1 MMPGHPP
8 YTQEDLKEVEGMMK
22 KKGMTIQRFGMGM
35 GGF

>member
-8 YTQEDLKEVEGMMK
+8 YAQEDLKEAEGMMMK
-22 KKGMTIQRFGMGM
+22 NGMNIQRFGMGM